1 MGKSQYF
8 KKVLVWILI
17 GVGGIEIFL
26 VLWLFQAQQAKN
38 DLFVS
43 FLDIGQGDSTLIRT
57 PQHHTILIDAGPTGA
72 VLQKLGKA
80 LPFYDRAIDLAIIT
94 HPQTDHFAGF
104 LDVAERYTIKQLITS
119 DIPYKSP
126 EWSAFTQKV
135 VAHRIPVSFVSSER
149 TITIEDGVSIELVWP
164 ISTAVDTLHLPDA
177 NEGSV
182 VALLRYGEHEFL
194 FTGDISADT
203 EAQLLAHNLIP
214 DIDILKV
221 AHHGSKT
228 SSSEEFIAQAQ
239 PEIAVMMLGRDNT
252 FGHPNARTLRTLNQ
266 AGVIFYRTDT
276 DGDVTVASDGNT
288 YVVRTHFVGEF

>member
-1 MGKSQYF
+1 MVKSQYF
-8 KKVLVWILI
+8 KKKIVVLVITI
-17 GVGGIEIFL
+17 IVIEFFL
-26 VLWLFQAQQAKN
+26 VIFIFQSPRGKRH
-38 DLFVS
+38 LMVS

-57 PQHHTILIDAGPTGA
+57 PGNHTILIDAGPTGA
-72 VLQKLGKA
+72 VVQKLGKA
-80 LPFYDRAIDLAIIT
+80 LPFYNRTIDLAIIT

-126 EWSAFTQKV
+126 EWEAFTQKV
-135 VAHRIPVSFVSSER
+135 VAQSIPVSFVSSQR
-149 TITIEDGVSIELVWP
+149 AITIEDGVTIELLWP
-164 ISTAVDTLHLPDA
+164 IATAVDTLHLPDA

-182 VALLRYGEHEFL
+182 VALVRYGDHEFL

-203 EAQLLAHNLIP
+203 EAQLLSHNLIP
-214 DIDILKV
+214 DIDVLKV

-239 PEIAVMMLGRDNT
+239 PEIGVILLGRDNP

-266 AGVIFYRTDT
+266 AGVVVYRTDT
-276 DGDVTVASDGNT
+276 DGDVTIASDGIT
-288 YVVRTHFVGEF
+288 YAVRTHFIGGF